1 MQRIKNYVLD
11 QIADVMGASVENFI
25 RSTHTYIGD
34 NNYFF
39 ILSYK

>member
-11 QIADVMGASVENFI
+11 QIADVMGSSVENFI
-25 RSTHTYIGD
+25 FINNDIRI